1 MRKCC
6 ELYIDDGT
14 TFIDGLYVSLK
25 ERRARQDFGTVRN
38 FLENEEY
45 DSDAIMQDVPFDS
58 NSDIPNI
65 SIMTNESTV
74 HLIKEYIQ
82 DQRRM

>member
-1 MRKCC
+1 MC
-6 ELYIDDGT
+6 IDDKN
-14 TFIDGLYVSLK
+14 TFIDGLYINLK
-25 ERRARQDFGTVRN
+25 QRGAENDLCTVHE

-58 NSDIPNI
+58 NPDTSNI
-65 SIMTNESTV
+65 SIMTNESTFD
-74 HLIKEYIQ
+74 LIKDYIQ